1 MTVPADPLAPIR
13 AALPADY
20 CVDDHIN
27 SGGQGSVFRG
37 KVHGTPAAIKV
48 YSATSDPRRI
58 ERELTALRSIDCPHL
73 VKVLDTTAIEI
84 GGTRHE
90 VIAYELLEG
99 HDLNAHLIA
108 GRRLDAAAL
117 GRLGAEVGT
126 AIEHLWVKRIVHRDV
141 KPANIM
147 ETARRNVLVDVGL
160 ARHLDRSALT
170 MVGAVAGTP
179 GYMSPEQAGGRRNLT
194 NRSDVFSFGLTLYE
208 LATGVHPFAR
218 DQRVVGHIPF
228 APLGTLRPDLPAGL
242 STLVDAMLH
251 PIAHRRPDDLRMQ
264 FGQF

>member
-1 MTVPADPLAPIR
+1 MTTPPDPLGAIR
-13 AALPADY
+13 AAMPADY
-20 CVDDHIN
+20 TIDDHIN

-37 KVHGTPAAIKV
+37 SVNGTPAAIKV
-48 YSATSDPRRI
+48 YSPTSDPRRI
-58 ERELTALRSIDCPHL
+58 ERELTALRAIDCPHL
-73 VKVLDTTAIEI
+73 VKVLRTTPIDI
-84 GGTRHE
+84 GGTRHD

-99 HDLNAHLIA
+99 HDLNEHLVA

-117 GRLGAEVGT
+117 ARLGLEVGT
-126 AIEHLWVKRIVHRDV
+126 AIEHLWAKRIVHRDV

-147 ETARRNVLVDVGL
+147 ETATRNVLVDVGL

-194 NRSDVFSFGLTLYE
+194 NRSDVFSLGLTLYE
-208 LATGVHPFAR
+208 LATGVHPFGR
-218 DQRVVGHIPF
+218 DQRVVGHFPF
-228 APLGTLRPDLPAGL
+228 ASVGSLRKDLPTGL
-242 STLVDAMLH
+242 CALIDSMLH
-251 PIAHRRPDDLRMQ
+251 PVAHRRPDDLSLQ